1 MCDRST
7 HPDVVLG
14 QLVQPRGDGV
24 PRLGRIVGAM
34 VTDRGK
40 ALVRWGD
47 AEASFEVLDDLV
59 EATPTP
65 S

>member
-1 MCDRST
+1 MCGRST
-7 HPDVVLG
+7 HPYVVLG
-14 QLVQPRGDGV
+14 RLVRLRGDGV
-24 PRLGRIVGAM
+24 PRLGRIVDVV
-34 VTDRGK
+34 VTDRCE

-47 AEASFEVLDDLV
+47 AEASFEILEDLV